1 MMKEKDIF
9 IDNKTHEIIL
19 YAEKE
24 DESYAPVVCGSYA
37 VANHL
42 DEFFGMKERLDQS
55 LRQELGAGK
64 ISPVYYYMLMQD
76 MGPGDLARRMGI
88 SQRKLRKHF
97 RPEIFNKLD
106 QGKLEKYA
114 VIFGISVE
122 QLTETKPY

>member
-1 MMKEKDIF
+1 MMKEKDIY
-9 IDNKTHEIIL
+9 IDDKTHEIIL
-19 YAEKE
+19 YAEKD
-24 DESYAPVVCGSYA
+24 DESYAPVLCGSYA

-42 DEFFGMKERLDQS
+42 DEFFGMKERLEQS
-55 LRQELGAGK
+55 LRQQLKEGK
-64 ISPVYYYMLMQD
+64 ISPVYFYMLMYD

-106 QGKLEKYA
+106 ESRLAKYA

-122 QLTETKPY
+122 QLKETNTY